1 MTTDRDLHAHLI
13 GQQGSRA
20 DLNTPVLVL
29 DVEALDRNIQRMAA
43 LAAHHGVALRPHAK
57 THKSVDIAKR
67 QIAAGAVG
75 VCCAKIGEAEAL
87 SEGGVTGILITSP
100 VAAPRAIDRLAALA
114 ATAEGLMA
122 VVDHPGVAEKLQIAL
137 AAADANLDVIID
149 IDPGI
154 ARTGVASADAAVALA
169 EVMSVSPN
177 LAYRGVQFY
186 CGSQQHI
193 ESYADR
199 RAAIVE
205 RTAYLQSVI
214 AALADAGFAPQ
225 IITGSGTGTHRIDLD
240 LGVFTEL
247 QAGSYVFMD
256 KQYLDC
262 DLTGEGG
269 DPPFEVS
276 LSVDA
281 RVVSANHSGL
291 VTIDAG
297 YKSLSTDG
305 GVAVVQRGAPETA
318 FFAFMGD
325 EHAAL
330 IAPDIG
336 TQLAPGDP
344 VSLTVPHCDPT
355 VNLYDSYHVVQGD
368 TLTDIWPV
376 SARGRAR

>member
-1 MTTDRDLHAHLI
+1 MTTDRDLHGHLI

-29 DVEALDRNIQRMAA
+29 DVDALDRNIAAMAA
-43 LAAHHGVALRPHAK
+43 LVAAKGIALRPHAK
-57 THKSVDIAKR
+57 THKSVDIAMR
-67 QIAAGAVG
+67 QITAGAVG

-100 VAAPRAIDRLAALA
+100 VAAPRATERLAALA
-114 ATAEGLMA
+114 ARADGLMA
-122 VVDHPGVAEKLQIAL
+122 VVDHPDVARRLQTVL
-137 AAADANLDVIID
+137 AAADARLEVIID

-154 ARTGVASADAAVALA
+154 ARTGVASAEAAVALA
-169 EVMSVSPN
+169 KVISASPN
-177 LAYRGVQFY
+177 LEYRGVQFY

-193 ESYADR
+193 ENYAER
-199 RAAIVE
+199 RAAIAE
-205 RTAYLQSVI
+205 RTAYLQSI
-214 AALADAGFAPQ
+214 TAALANAGYAPP

-247 QAGSYVFMD
+247 QTGSYVFMD

-262 DLTGEGG
+262 DIADGG

-281 RVVSANHSGL
+281 RVVSANHDGL

-305 GVAVVQRGAPETA
+305 GVAVVRRGAPGTA

-330 IAPDIG
+330 ISPGIG

-355 VNLYDSYHVVQGD
+355 VNLYDSYHVVQGE
-368 TLTDIWPV
+368 TLIDIWPV